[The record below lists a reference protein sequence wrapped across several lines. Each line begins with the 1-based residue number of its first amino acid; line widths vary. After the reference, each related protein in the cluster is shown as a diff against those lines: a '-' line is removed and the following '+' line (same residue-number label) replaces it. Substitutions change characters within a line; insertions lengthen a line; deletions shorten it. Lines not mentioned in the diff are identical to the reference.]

1 MKQGHGL
8 SGDVFRIAVAGGLKV
23 FRIANLMKNFDTK
36 NIGKKVN
43 DIEHLEITL
52 KNKVRLFS

>member
-8 SGDVFRIAVAGGLKV
+8 SGDVFRIAGGLKV